1 MTKNKSGRP
10 IPIITTTGSF
20 NKLIN
25 KKYKNFGL
33 KINNKLKLNMTYW
46 QRPWRIG
53 AGADS

>member
-53 AGADS
+53 AGADR